1 MQAEVGAILEGKVT
15 GLTDFGA
22 FIELE
27 NGSTGM
33 VHISE
38 VASTYVK
45 NIRDHLEV
53 NQQVKV
59 KVLSIGENGRINLS
73 IKKVEESENSEKQF
87 RAPDRAR
94 PPQKQNSN
102 RRSPANV
109 WQGSKSQPS
118 SDQSFEEMMA
128 RFKQV
133 SDEKITDLKRS
144 SESRHGSGY
153 SRRGAK

>member
-38 VASTYVK
+38 VASAYVK
-45 NIRDHLEV
+45 NIREHLEL

-73 IKKVEESENSEKQF
+73 IKKVEESVSEKPQF
-87 RAPDRAR
+87 RQPDRQRA
-94 PPQKQNSN
+94 PQKPNSN
-102 RRSPANV
+102 RRPPANV
-109 WQGSKSQPS
+109 WQGSKSQSS
-118 SDQSFEEMMA
+118 SDQSFEDMMA

-144 SESRHGSGY
+144 SETKHGGGY